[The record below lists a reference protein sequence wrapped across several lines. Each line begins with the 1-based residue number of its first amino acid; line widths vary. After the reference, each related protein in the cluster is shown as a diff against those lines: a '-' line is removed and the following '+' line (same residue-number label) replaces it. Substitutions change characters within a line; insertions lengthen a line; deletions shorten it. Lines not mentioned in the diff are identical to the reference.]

1 MLLPFILITTYRL
14 AIHNFSSVQWLSRV
28 WLFVTPWTA
37 APQAFLSISSSW
49 SLLKL
54 MSIESVMPSNHLIL
68 CRPLLLPPSIFLA
81 SGSFPMSQF
90 FTLGGQ
96 SIGVSASASVLP
108 MNIQDRFPLGW
119 TVWISLQS
127 KGLSRVFNT
136 TVQKNQQSYSLFCP
150 FSLDSGLCF
159 ISLWLRGFFSMTYVP
174 LLLLSVLADSLICH
188 TYTAFWNDPTQNIF
202 FIIPNTLWVCYYKN
216 QFSSVAQSRLTLCD
230 PMNHSTPGLPVHHQL
245 PDSTQTHVHL
255 LGATLGI
262 TDKMEA
268 RSPAPSP
275 HSAGTD
281 PGMKELGLI
290 ILTCLF
296 LSSAELTEK
305 EY

>member
-1 MLLPFILITTYRL
+1 MAQSCLTLCDPMDCSTSGFPVHLQLLEFTQTHVHWVSD
-14 AIHNFSSVQWLSRV
+14 AIQPSHPLSSPSPPTFNLSSIRVFSNESVLHIRWPKYWS
-28 WLFVTPWTA
+28 FS
-37 APQAFLSISSSW
+37 FSIS
-49 SLLKL
+49 
-54 MSIESVMPSNHLIL
+54 PSNEY
-68 CRPLLLPPSIFLA
+68 PGPV
-81 SGSFPMSQF
+81 SFRM
-90 FTLGGQ
+90 
-96 SIGVSASASVLP
+96 
-108 MNIQDRFPLGW
+108 DC
-119 TVWISLQS
+119 WISLQS

-174 LLLLSVLADSLICH
+174 LLLLSVLADSLVCH

-216 QFSSVAQSRLTLCD
+216 QFSSVAQSCLTLCN

-268 RSPAPSP
+268 QSPAPSP